1 MLSTHGTVGAAWEGL
16 LISFWGC
23 MEHLGA
29 PTGAWRVRG
38 TDRGGGRG
46 VQRVLSTHGVLGVLD
61 HPGGVPKKGGSDPRR
76 AIERRAVP

>member
-1 MLSTHGTVGAAWEGL
+1 
-16 LISFWGC
+16 

-29 PTGAWRVRG
+29 PMGARKVRG

-61 HPGGVPKKGGSDPRR
+61 HPGGCPQKRGQ
-76 AIERRAVP
+76 